1 MSHAAA
7 IKKFL
12 GLLGG
17 PGHAPPE
24 NFENIVFRIWLKSH
38 FWTLVT
44 FTDSL
49 KSSSKK
55 SLFEIVVFFSVKLL
69 EGGAETFGGGGSFPS
84 ALPVDRTLA
93 AGK

>member
-1 MSHAAA
+1 MKKIFEPRWA

-55 SLFEIVVFFSVKLL
+55 SLFEIVVFVFSK
-69 EGGAETFGGGGSFPS
+69 TFGGGELRRLGGGEASPLPS
-84 ALPVDRTLA
+84 Q
-93 AGK
+93 

>member
-1 MSHAAA
+1 MA
-7 IKKFL
+7 IKKFS

-17 PGHAPPE
+17 LGHAPPE

-55 SLFEIVVFFSVKLL
+55 SLFEIVVFFFSKTFGG
-69 EGGAETFGGGGSFPS
+69 GGAETFGGSFPS

>member
-1 MSHAAA
+1 MA

-17 PGHAPPE
+17 PGHALPE

-55 SLFEIVVFFSVKLL
+55 SLFETVVFFFSK
-69 EGGAETFGGGGSFPS
+69 TFGGRELRRLGGGSFPS
-84 ALPVDRTLA
+84 ALPVDRTLT